1 MTYFSD
7 LQVMAGFLSSL
18 LHDVAHPGVTN
29 NFLVSIKHQKAIR
42 YNDKSVLENH
52 HCAIAFKLLLDPK
65 NDIFEL
71 LSEA

>member
-29 NFLVSIKHQKAIR
+29 NFLVSIKH
-42 YNDKSVLENH
+42 
-52 HCAIAFKLLLDPK
+52 
-65 NDIFEL
+65 
-71 LSEA
+71 